1 MLSNVPIQAYGQVI
15 EATGHLLEPTGF
27 RRQKTVLRI
36 VDRDNCGIVEFQRST
51 KNSREKLLFTVNL
64 GVICGQLLDSGPD
77 ELKKARIEDAHL
89 RQRIGMLLPNRP
101 DKWWEI
107 TEATDSKSLAHEV
120 SELILEK
127 AVPYIR
133 YHLSTESLIS
143 LWESGQSPGLT
154 DGQRVDLLAQLKRG
168 AA

>member
-1 MLSNVPIQAYGQVI
+1 MASTVIIQAFEQVI
-15 EATGHLLEPTGF
+15 KATGHRLEAVGF
-27 RRQKTVLRI
+27 VRQKTVLRI
-36 VDRDNCGIVEFQRST
+36 MDRNNCGIVEFQRST
-51 KNSREKLLFTVNL
+51 KSSQGKLLFTVNL
-64 GVICGQLLDSGPD
+64 GVICGQLLDSGPTG
-77 ELKKARIEDAHL
+77 LKRARIEDAHL

-107 TEATDSKSLAHEV
+107 TEATDSNLLAQEV

-133 YHLSTESLIS
+133 DHLSTESIIS

-154 DGQRVDLLAQLKRG
+154 DGQRVNLLTKLKRG